1 MFEDIKSDCNACQE
15 KKLIKNFFKPNFVD
29 DLSNFL
35 FDYHLLEEKR
45 NGSCFNAQNANFS
58 WSLAQNDYIFEIKIC
73 ISFHDVN
80 DSMTCHVNAPALI
93 LLNGMDNIKMTSE
106 NYY

>member
-1 MFEDIKSDCNACQE
+1 MNLVFIMNENGFLFDDIKSDCNACQE

-58 WSLAQNDYIFEIKIC
+58 
-73 ISFHDVN
+73 
-80 DSMTCHVNAPALI
+80 
-93 LLNGMDNIKMTSE
+93 
-106 NYY
+106 

>member
-1 MFEDIKSDCNACQE
+1 MNVNSDNILPKQYFCSKILAIVTLVKR
-15 KKLIKNFFKPNFVD
+15 KKLIKNFFKHNFVD

-58 WSLAQNDYIFEIKIC
+58 
-73 ISFHDVN
+73 
-80 DSMTCHVNAPALI
+80 
-93 LLNGMDNIKMTSE
+93 
-106 NYY
+106 